1 MRTLLLTALLVVATS
16 GAPLRAAE
24 PPSPSAS
31 SPTAEAAAD
40 AVAVASSSPTSSAST
55 AAPAVGDAST
65 PPAPAPS
72 PPPPPAF
79 EDDAPPAALS
89 AGEVVRPMVKTVVA
103 LTVVLLLAWLTLHK
117 GMGRLVE
124 RAQAGKRLRVVERV
138 ALDAR
143 RSLFLVEVDG
153 RTMVVGGGDVV
164 RLDSLPTGDAAD
176 ASLRA
181 SAFDKVLASTP
192 SRAPSTT
199 STTSTAVPT
208 EPA

>member
-1 MRTLLLTALLVVATS
+1 
-16 GAPLRAAE
+16 
-24 PPSPSAS
+24 
-31 SPTAEAAAD
+31 
-40 AVAVASSSPTSSAST
+40 
-55 AAPAVGDAST
+55 
-65 PPAPAPS
+65 
-72 PPPPPAF
+72 
-79 EDDAPPAALS
+79 
-89 AGEVVRPMVKTVVA
+89 MVKTVVA

-164 RLDSLPTGDAAD
+164 RLDSLPTADAAD

-181 SAFDKVLASTP
+181 SAFDKVLASPP

-199 STTSTAVPT
+199 TSTLSTAVPT